1 VRLGRRLDAWAVRSR
16 LNPYRLL
23 VARHPELSDAAA
35 FAELL
40 AGAVPGAE
48 LAYDLPAPKWHFLH
62 WATRNGFVLHGTNAL
77 GLDRFATR
85 ATGNAFGAPAEGL
98 FASDDAIWPLY
109 FATVRRESLRYGYI
123 NWALHVRGT
132 SRYVFSIGA
141 DPRDAH
147 SWTTG
152 AIYLLAAETFERTG
166 ATREL
171 ISRDPPPPRAWLRVE
186 PEDFPFRERTIEHGA
201 GATPQRVVL
210 RHALR
215 LAR

>member
-1 VRLGRRLDAWAVRSR
+1 MRLARRLDRWAERSR

-23 VARHPELSDAAA
+23 VMRHPEVDGSA

-40 AGAVPGAE
+40 DRTPPGGE
-48 LAYDLPAPKWHFLH
+48 IAYDLPEPKWHFLH
-62 WATRNGFVLHGTNAL
+62 WATRNGLLLHGTNAL
-77 GLDRFATR
+77 GLASLVTR
-85 ATGNAFGAPAEGL
+85 DQGDAFGAPTHGL

-109 FATVRRESLRYGYI
+109 FATVRREGLRYGYI
-123 NWALHVRGT
+123 NWALHVRNT

-141 DPRDAH
+141 DPADAS

-152 AIYLLAAETFERTG
+152 AVYLLPAASFVRTG

-186 PEDFPFRERTIEHGA
+186 PGDFPFRAQTIEHRA
-201 GATPQRVVL
+201 GATPMRVVA

-215 LAR
+215 LRR